1 MPCGTFDIHDFG
13 SLAEQKVFLRKRAR
27 SALKEFCA
35 DSELMKE
42 CSRSAF
48 KAVIDTPEY
57 EKAPVILGYMAMKDE
72 LDLSPIL
79 EKAIS
84 DGKKVA
90 LPRMRRSLGD
100 EPADFSKKSGSFCGG
115 ISDSESFTGGV
126 FASADDF
133 RKKHSSENSDFR
145 IFEKFSDFV
154 RGSDSDSG
162 VSSVP
167 DSDLKNA
174 DRRFSSDSDF
184 RSDSAS
190 KNAVRCF
197 PSDSEKNVMDFFYV
211 ESLSDALDDKNC
223 FSIKEPHENLEM
235 FEPLSLPENALVF
248 VPGLA
253 FNLEGARLGRGK
265 GYYDRFLANLPA
277 GRNLTLCGCCFTI
290 CVTKDIPID
299 ENDFFV
305 NHLLTEYG
313 FVSVKRM

>member
-13 SLAEQKVFLRKRAR
+13 SLAEQKNFLRKRAR

-48 KAVIDTPEY
+48 KSVIKSPEY

-84 DGKKVA
+84 DGKKLA
-90 LPRMRRSLGD
+90 LPRMRRSAGD
-100 EPADFSKKSGSFCGG
+100 KATGFS
-115 ISDSESFTGGV
+115 
-126 FASADDF
+126 
-133 RKKHSSENSDFR
+133 RN
-145 IFEKFSDFV
+145 
-154 RGSDSDSG
+154 
-162 VSSVP
+162 P
-167 DSDLKNA
+167 
-174 DRRFSSDSDF
+174 DSDF

-235 FEPLSLPENALVF
+235 LEPLSLPENALVF

-253 FNLEGARLGRGK
+253 FNFEGARLGRGK

-277 GRNLTLCGCCFTI
+277 GRDFTLCGCCFTI
-290 CVTKDIPID
+290 CVTKDIPIN

-313 FVSVKRM
+313 FVSVKRV

>member
-27 SALKEFCA
+27 SALKEFCV
-35 DSELMKE
+35 DSELQKE

-48 KAVIDTPEY
+48 KALIGSAEY
-57 EKAPVILGYMAMKDE
+57 ENAPVILGYMAMKDE

-84 DGKKVA
+84 DGKKLA
-90 LPRMRRSLGD
+90 LPRMRRSAGD
-100 EPADFSKKSGSFCGG
+100 KATGFS
-115 ISDSESFTGGV
+115 
-126 FASADDF
+126 
-133 RKKHSSENSDFR
+133 RN
-145 IFEKFSDFV
+145 
-154 RGSDSDSG
+154 
-162 VSSVP
+162 P
-167 DSDLKNA
+167 
-174 DRRFSSDSDF
+174 DSDF

-190 KNAVRCF
+190 KNDVRCF

-235 FEPLSLPENALVF
+235 LEPHLLPENALVF

-265 GYYDRFLANLPA
+265 GYYDRFLLNLPA
-277 GRNLTLCGCCFTI
+277 GRNFTFCGCCFTI

-313 FVSVKRM
+313 FVSVKRV

>member
-35 DSELMKE
+35 DSELLKE
-42 CSRSAF
+42 CSHSAF
-48 KAVIDTPEY
+48 KAVIESAEY
-57 EKAPVILGYMAMKDE
+57 ENAPVVLGYMAMKDE

-84 DGKKVA
+84 DGKKLA
-90 LPRMRRSLGD
+90 LPRMRRSAGD
-100 EPADFSKKSGSFCGG
+100 KATGFS
-115 ISDSESFTGGV
+115 
-126 FASADDF
+126 
-133 RKKHSSENSDFR
+133 RN
-145 IFEKFSDFV
+145 
-154 RGSDSDSG
+154 
-162 VSSVP
+162 P
-167 DSDLKNA
+167 
-174 DRRFSSDSDF
+174 DSDF

-197 PSDSEKNVMDFFYV
+197 LSDSEKNVMDFFYV

-235 FEPLSLPENALVF
+235 LEPLSLPENALVF

-277 GRNLTLCGCCFTI
+277 VRNFTLCGCCFTI

-299 ENDFFV
+299 ESDFFV

>member
-1 MPCGTFDIHDFG
+1 MPCETFDIHDFG
-13 SLAEQKVFLRKRAR
+13 SLAEQKVFLRKRAC

-48 KAVIDTPEY
+48 KAVIESAEY
-57 EKAPVILGYMAMKDE
+57 ENAPVILGYMAMKDE

-84 DGKKVA
+84 DGKKLA
-90 LPRMRRSLGD
+90 LPRMRRSAGD
-100 EPADFSKKSGSFCGG
+100 KATGFS
-115 ISDSESFTGGV
+115 
-126 FASADDF
+126 
-133 RKKHSSENSDFR
+133 RN
-145 IFEKFSDFV
+145 
-154 RGSDSDSG
+154 
-162 VSSVP
+162 P
-167 DSDLKNA
+167 
-174 DRRFSSDSDF
+174 DSDF

-197 PSDSEKNVMDFFYV
+197 LSDSEKNVMNFFYV

-235 FEPLSLPENALVF
+235 LEPLSLPENALVF

-290 CVTKDIPID
+290 CVTKNIPVD

-313 FVSVKRM
+313 FVSVKRV

>member
-1 MPCGTFDIHDFG
+1 MPCGTFDIHDFE
-13 SLAEQKVFLRKRAR
+13 SLAEQKFFLRKRAR

-35 DSELMKE
+35 DSELLKE

-48 KAVIDTPEY
+48 KALIKSPEY

-84 DGKKVA
+84 DEKKVA
-90 LPRMRRSLGD
+90 LPRMRRSAGD
-100 EPADFSKKSGSFCGG
+100 KATGFS
-115 ISDSESFTGGV
+115 
-126 FASADDF
+126 
-133 RKKHSSENSDFR
+133 RN
-145 IFEKFSDFV
+145 
-154 RGSDSDSG
+154 
-162 VSSVP
+162 P
-167 DSDLKNA
+167 
-174 DRRFSSDSDF
+174 DSDF

-235 FEPLSLPENALVF
+235 LEPLSLPENALVF

-265 GYYDRFLANLPA
+265 GYYDRFLLNLPA
-277 GRNLTLCGCCFTI
+277 GRNFTLCGCCFTI
-290 CVTKDIPID
+290 CVTKNIPVD

-313 FVSVKRM
+313 FVSVKRV

>member
-35 DSELMKE
+35 DSELLKE
-42 CSRSAF
+42 CSHSAF
-48 KAVIDTPEY
+48 KAVIESAEY
-57 EKAPVILGYMAMKDE
+57 ENAPVVLGYMAMKDE

-84 DGKKVA
+84 DGKKLA
-90 LPRMRRSLGD
+90 LPRMRRSAGD
-100 EPADFSKKSGSFCGG
+100 KATGFS
-115 ISDSESFTGGV
+115 
-126 FASADDF
+126 
-133 RKKHSSENSDFR
+133 RN
-145 IFEKFSDFV
+145 
-154 RGSDSDSG
+154 
-162 VSSVP
+162 P
-167 DSDLKNA
+167 
-174 DRRFSSDSDF
+174 DSDF

-197 PSDSEKNVMDFFYV
+197 LSDSEKNVMDFFYV

-235 FEPLSLPENALVF
+235 LEPLSLPENALVF

-277 GRNLTLCGCCFTI
+277 GRNFTLCGCCFTI

>member
-1 MPCGTFDIHDFG
+1 MPCETFDIHDFG
-13 SLAEQKVFLRKRAR
+13 SLAEQKVFLRKRAC

-48 KAVIDTPEY
+48 KAVIESAEY
-57 EKAPVILGYMAMKDE
+57 ENAPVILGYMAMKDE

-84 DGKKVA
+84 DGKKLA
-90 LPRMRRSLGD
+90 LPRMRRSAGD
-100 EPADFSKKSGSFCGG
+100 KATGFS
-115 ISDSESFTGGV
+115 
-126 FASADDF
+126 
-133 RKKHSSENSDFR
+133 RN
-145 IFEKFSDFV
+145 
-154 RGSDSDSG
+154 
-162 VSSVP
+162 P
-167 DSDLKNA
+167 
-174 DRRFSSDSDF
+174 DSDF

-197 PSDSEKNVMDFFYV
+197 LSDSEKNVMNFFYV

-235 FEPLSLPENALVF
+235 LEPLSLPENALVF

-277 GRNLTLCGCCFTI
+277 THKVACKLFLGEGVELTPYFA
-290 CVTKDIPID
+290 P
-299 ENDFFV
+299 
-305 NHLLTEYG
+305 HLYPSDQSFGLI
-313 FVSVKRM
+313 

>member
-48 KAVIDTPEY
+48 KAVIESAEY
-57 EKAPVILGYMAMKDE
+57 ENAPVVLGYMAMKDE

-84 DGKKVA
+84 DGKKLA
-90 LPRMRRSLGD
+90 LPRMRRSAGD
-100 EPADFSKKSGSFCGG
+100 KATGFS
-115 ISDSESFTGGV
+115 
-126 FASADDF
+126 
-133 RKKHSSENSDFR
+133 RN
-145 IFEKFSDFV
+145 
-154 RGSDSDSG
+154 
-162 VSSVP
+162 P
-167 DSDLKNA
+167 
-174 DRRFSSDSDF
+174 DSDF

-235 FEPLSLPENALVF
+235 LEPLSLPENALVF

-277 GRNLTLCGCCFTI
+277 VRNFTLCGCCFTI
-290 CVTKDIPID
+290 CVTKDIPIN

>member
-13 SLAEQKVFLRKRAR
+13 SLAEQKNFLRKRAR

-48 KAVIDTPEY
+48 KSVIKNPEY

-84 DGKKVA
+84 DGKKLA
-90 LPRMRRSLGD
+90 LPRMRRSAGD
-100 EPADFSKKSGSFCGG
+100 KATGFS
-115 ISDSESFTGGV
+115 
-126 FASADDF
+126 
-133 RKKHSSENSDFR
+133 RN
-145 IFEKFSDFV
+145 
-154 RGSDSDSG
+154 
-162 VSSVP
+162 P
-167 DSDLKNA
+167 
-174 DRRFSSDSDF
+174 DSDF

-235 FEPLSLPENALVF
+235 LEPLSLPENALVF

-277 GRNLTLCGCCFTI
+277 GRNFTLCGCCFTI

-305 NHLLTEYG
+305 NHLLMEYG

>member
-35 DSELMKE
+35 DSELLKE

-48 KAVIDTPEY
+48 KAVIKSPEY

-84 DGKKVA
+84 DGKKLA
-90 LPRMRRSLGD
+90 LPRMRRSAGD
-100 EPADFSKKSGSFCGG
+100 KATGFSRNPDSFCG
-115 ISDSESFTGGV
+115 
-126 FASADDF
+126 
-133 RKKHSSENSDFR
+133 KHS
-145 IFEKFSDFV
+145 
-154 RGSDSDSG
+154 G
-162 VSSVP
+162 
-167 DSDLKNA
+167 
-174 DRRFSSDSDF
+174 SDF

-235 FEPLSLPENALVF
+235 LEPLSLPENALVF

-265 GYYDRFLANLPA
+265 GYYDRFLLNLPA
-277 GRNLTLCGCCFTI
+277 GRNFTLCGCCFTI

>member
-48 KAVIDTPEY
+48 KTVIKSPEY
-57 EKAPVILGYMAMKDE
+57 ENAPVILGYMAMKDE

-84 DGKKVA
+84 DGKKLA
-90 LPRMRRSLGD
+90 LPRMRRSAGD
-100 EPADFSKKSGSFCGG
+100 KATGFS
-115 ISDSESFTGGV
+115 
-126 FASADDF
+126 
-133 RKKHSSENSDFR
+133 RN
-145 IFEKFSDFV
+145 
-154 RGSDSDSG
+154 
-162 VSSVP
+162 P
-167 DSDLKNA
+167 
-174 DRRFSSDSDF
+174 DSDF

-190 KNAVRCF
+190 ENAVRCF
-197 PSDSEKNVMDFFYV
+197 LSDSEKNVMDFFYV

-235 FEPLSLPENALVF
+235 LEPLSLPENALVF

-277 GRNLTLCGCCFTI
+277 GRNFMLCGCCFTI
-290 CVTKDIPID
+290 CVTKNIPVD

-313 FVSVKRM
+313 FVSVKRV